1 MKRYFLLWALLC
13 TFAVNAVAQHAA
25 SKIVGVW
32 QQVQQSKSDGHE
44 MQLPVW
50 KVLQS
55 DGRFCTFLIANQI
68 GQSIITNQGTYQ
80 LTDETTCVEHIDGSI
95 TDPELVGKQNTLT
108 LQFKSDDLLEVT
120 YRIPGATRDGH
131 EVWRRVKLEL
141 PQP

>member
-1 MKRYFLLWALLC
+1 
-13 TFAVNAVAQHAA
+13 
-25 SKIVGVW
+25 
-32 QQVQQSKSDGHE
+32 

-80 LTDETTCVEHIDGSI
+80 RTDETTCVEHIEGSI